1 MTSGTPASHFFLS
14 PPEDGL
20 SSGDMEE
27 ASEGSLGEKKLSKTS
42 ETEALLCIH
51 SEQSKFKLAKFPLH
65 KHRRVVLITV
75 ITGKR
80 NHQEIV
86 SFNSKINTMK
96 DSTMKLL

>member
-42 ETEALLCIH
+42 ENRGAVVYT
-51 SEQSKFKLAKFPLH
+51 FRAKQ
-65 KHRRVVLITV
+65 I
-75 ITGKR
+75 
-80 NHQEIV
+80 
-86 SFNSKINTMK
+86 
-96 DSTMKLL
+96 